1 MYQYN
6 DYELLYLISEQDE
19 TALDIMYE
27 KYIPLI
33 KARISAFRI
42 KKYNQEDFFQE
53 GLYML
58 FRAIETYRTDSG
70 KTFNKY
76 FDLILQRHFIQL
88 LRKESKH
95 FYNIQ
100 LTDDIDYLKEEEP
113 EPVTYDLDSLISRC
127 KFSLFEKKVLDLRR
141 KNFTVKE
148 ISEKLNCGVKQ
159 VYDAND
165 RIKRKMK
172 GAKNSLDNN
181 WQV

>member
-6 DYELLYLISEQDE
+6 DYELLYLISEHDE
-19 TALDIMYE
+19 TALDIMYY

-33 KARISAFRI
+33 KARIAAFRI

-53 GLYML
+53 GLFML
-58 FRAIETYRTDSG
+58 FRAIQTYRPDSR

-88 LRKESKH
+88 LKKESKH
-95 FYNIQ
+95 FYNVQ
-100 LTDDIDYLKEEEP
+100 LVENVDYLKEEKVEKD
-113 EPVTYDLDSLISRC
+113 DLELEHLLSLC
-127 KFSLFEKKVLDLRR
+127 KFSPFEKQVLDLRR
-141 KNFTVKE
+141 QNYSIKE
-148 ISEKLNCGVKQ
+148 ISEKLNCRVKQ

-181 WQV
+181 W